1 MKMLREIIKN
11 DIKTKPMK
19 ILSRT
24 CLHGVLP
31 PNLSLRESKHERE
44 LEGGQDFSSEN
55 SYGEKVAKI

>member
-1 MKMLREIIKN
+1 
-11 DIKTKPMK
+11 MK